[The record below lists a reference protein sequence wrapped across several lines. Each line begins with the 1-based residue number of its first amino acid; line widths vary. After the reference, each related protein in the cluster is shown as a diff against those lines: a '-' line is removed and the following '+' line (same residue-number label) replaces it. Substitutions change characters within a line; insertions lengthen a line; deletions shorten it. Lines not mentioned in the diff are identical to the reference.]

1 MTNRGTIEFV
11 LKDGVKIAPDYY
23 EYYRITVAPHNG
35 GATQDYILRLQ
46 GVDDDVSLKIVTI
59 DGQEGPYIE
68 ESSQYNFMVAEKS
81 VKPYVETN
89 SENTNIVAINDQ
101 TLSTLSNV
109 WENEGYM
116 YDVDLNNEVNT
127 IEVTVKSK
135 LY

>member
-1 MTNRGTIEFV
+1 
-11 LKDGVKIAPDYY
+11 
-23 EYYRITVAPHNG
+23 
-35 GATQDYILRLQ
+35 
-46 GVDDDVSLKIVTI
+46 
-59 DGQEGPYIE
+59 
-68 ESSQYNFMVAEKS
+68 MVAEKS

-135 LY
+135 L